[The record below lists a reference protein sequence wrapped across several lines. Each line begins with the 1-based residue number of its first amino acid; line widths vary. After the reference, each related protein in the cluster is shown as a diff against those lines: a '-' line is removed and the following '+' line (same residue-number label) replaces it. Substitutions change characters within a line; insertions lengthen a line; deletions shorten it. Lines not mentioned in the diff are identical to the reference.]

1 MWVSCESGA
10 RPASGLVSF
19 RIVVV
24 TEISVIAVLEDP
36 VRRRLYDY
44 VTAQDHGVSR
54 SEAAAATGIGR
65 TLAAFHLD
73 RLAEA
78 GLVEVT
84 FARLGRAVRPRAG
97 ARQAVPAGDG

>member
-1 MWVSCESGA
+1 M
-10 RPASGLVSF
+10 
-19 RIVVV
+19 
-24 TEISVIAVLEDP
+24 TEISVIAVLGDP

-44 VTAQDHGVSR
+44 VSARGDGVSR
-54 SEAAAATGIGR
+54 SQAAQAAGIGR

-84 FARLGRAVRPRAG
+84 FARPRARTG
-97 ARQAVPAGDG
+97 PPAWRR